1 MLGFISMLLVV
12 FQGPLSKIC
21 ISQNVASMWHP
32 CSNPKK
38 ALSKSD
44 GKSDSDTNGRK
55 HPFLSYLHICHSLC
69 IESES
74 EFEFDLLSDFYAD
87 NESEFEF
94 GSDFMGVVPLDVD
107 FLES

>member
-1 MLGFISMLLVV
+1 MMLGFISMLLVV

-55 HPFLSYLHICHSLC
+55 LLKYLDPILWCVLLAKGYDKC
-69 IESES
+69 ADKESWKL
-74 EFEFDLLSDFYAD
+74 FH
-87 NESEFEF
+87 
-94 GSDFMGVVPLDVD
+94 
-107 FLES
+107 